1 MKRNLGK
8 RDKSVRLILI
18 AIIAILGLFNEFS
31 IGVASV
37 LGMVSILLL
46 VSILINFSP
55 LYYVLGISTYKENK

>member
-8 RDKSVRLILI
+8 RDKSVRLI
-18 AIIAILGLFNEFS
+18 IIAILGLFNEFS

>member
-8 RDKSVRLILI
+8 RDKSVRLIMI

-46 VSILINFSP
+46 VSTLINFSP

>member
-8 RDKSVRLILI
+8 RDKSVRLIII

-31 IGVASV
+31 IGVALV